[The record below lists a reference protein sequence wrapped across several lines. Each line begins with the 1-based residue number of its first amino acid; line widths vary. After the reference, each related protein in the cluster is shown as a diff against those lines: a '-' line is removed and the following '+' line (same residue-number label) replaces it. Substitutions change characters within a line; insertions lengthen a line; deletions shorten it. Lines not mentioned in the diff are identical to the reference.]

1 MSAIQVNGV
10 KYISLLDDNNLKL
23 ISLNSWVYY
32 TLRDV
37 FWNADEYYCIKANDL
52 NSLLVYKKK
61 DTIEIKYT
69 NILDNIEFVRKIY
82 EFLNSLNETSFYFVV
97 KKTFDK
103 NQKYIEYKI
112 WWKQLQELKN
122 TLRDKLKTTKID
134 HQLG

>member
-10 KYISLLDDNNLKL
+10 KYISLLDNNDLKL
-23 ISLNSWVYY
+23 TSLNNWVYY

-61 DTIEIKYT
+61 DTIEYT
-69 NILDNIEFVRKIY
+69 NILDDVKFVRKLY
-82 EFLNSLNETSFYFVV
+82 EFLKSLNETAFHFV
-97 KKTFDK
+97 KKTFK
-103 NQKYIEYKI
+103 PNQNYIEYQI
-112 WWKQLQELKN
+112 WWKQLQELKKQIG
-122 TLRDKLKTTKID
+122 TKLETTKIH

>member
-10 KYISLLDDNNLKL
+10 KYISLLDNNDLKL
-23 ISLNSWVYY
+23 TSLNNWVYY

-61 DTIEIKYT
+61 DTIEYT
-69 NILDNIEFVRKIY
+69 NILDDVKFVRKLY
-82 EFLNSLNETSFYFVV
+82 EFLKSLNETAFHFV
-97 KKTFDK
+97 KKTFK
-103 NQKYIEYKI
+103 PNENYIEYQI
-112 WWKQLQELKN
+112 WWKQLQELKKQIV
-122 TLRDKLKTTKID
+122 TKLEATKIH

>member
-10 KYISLLDDNNLKL
+10 KYISLLDNNDLKL
-23 ISLNSWVYY
+23 TSLNNWVYY

-61 DTIEIKYT
+61 YTIEYT
-69 NILDNIEFVRKIY
+69 NILDDVKFVRKLY
-82 EFLNSLNETSFYFVV
+82 EFLKSLNETAFHFV
-97 KKTFDK
+97 KKTFK
-103 NQKYIEYKI
+103 PNQNYIEYQI
-112 WWKQLQELKN
+112 WWKQLQELKKQIG
-122 TLRDKLKTTKID
+122 TKLETTKIH